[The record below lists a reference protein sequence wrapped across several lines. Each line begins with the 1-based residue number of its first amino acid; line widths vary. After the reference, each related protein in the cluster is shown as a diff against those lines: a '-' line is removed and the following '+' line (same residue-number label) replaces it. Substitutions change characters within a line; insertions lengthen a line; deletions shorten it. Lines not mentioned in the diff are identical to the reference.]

1 MSQVIKNFSIDQ
13 IVNIEGYKVRIHNYC
28 GTTLIRTLNG
38 VADMQLYE
46 VTLKNGELAYAS
58 DAGLMKNDYSIFDKI
73 IAGIGYRGNINYS
86 MFKIEYTMWKDMI
99 YRCHSVNNRLYPF
112 YGGAGITIVPRWYCF
127 ELFVYDIVNLPNY
140 DNIYSGLYVIDI
152 SSKQKNIPWGQRV
165 YDPNRVSIKKY
176 YSSDVYENTER
187 AKELGSNQEVGRFLD
202 NYASPTSPQY
212 VQYQPLPDGRW
223 PEEAYLQTIQNPPQL
238 PIPDNDDLGYNIIRT
253 FNGVYYKNRP
263 PLSSIYD
270 GNNTPYKNKK

>member
-28 GTTLIRTLNG
+28 GTTLIRTRNG

-86 MFKIEYTMWKDMI
+86 MFKTEYTMWKDMI

-127 ELFVYDIVNLPNY
+127 ELFVYDSKRIYHGGKESMIRAGFLLRNIIVQMYMKIQKGLKNSVVIKRSVDSLITMLLQHRLNMFNINLY
-140 DNIYSGLYVIDI
+140 QMVD
-152 SSKQKNIPWGQRV
+152 GQRKHIFKLFKI
-165 YDPNRVSIKKY
+165 R
-176 YSSDVYENTER
+176 R
-187 AKELGSNQEVGRFLD
+187 
-202 NYASPTSPQY
+202 NY
-212 VQYQPLPDGRW
+212 QYQ
-223 PEEAYLQTIQNPPQL
+223 IMM
-238 PIPDNDDLGYNIIRT
+238 I
-253 FNGVYYKNRP
+253 
-263 PLSSIYD
+263 
-270 GNNTPYKNKK
+270 